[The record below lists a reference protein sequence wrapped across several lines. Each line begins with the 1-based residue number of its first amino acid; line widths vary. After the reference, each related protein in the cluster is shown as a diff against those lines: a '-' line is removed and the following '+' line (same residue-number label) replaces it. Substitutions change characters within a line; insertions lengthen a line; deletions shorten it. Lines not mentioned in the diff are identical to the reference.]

1 MNEEMGTIGALIE
14 VLQHRAEIYGSE
26 SLIAIEGF
34 DPCEI
39 VLDDNFESDLYGDAK
54 TLICSG

>member
-1 MNEEMGTIGALIE
+1 MGTIGALIE

-39 VLDDNFESDLYGDAK
+39 VLDDNFDSDLYGDAK